1 MFGIFSQR
9 LCRFRK
15 DCSWEEIS
23 IFAFITLLRPSLPRN
38 SDLRTILHNVSLL
51 RLLWS
56 SITGLCISQPNL
68 GAYNVVTYFVQ
79 LLSRFHKFQ
88 PILQP
93 NFQLLGCNRNTDGTN
108 LKIEINL
115 QRKCPT
121 NYIFC
126 RHYWHFA
133 KYLFPGVP
141 IRKTNQQRGKK
152 CDICSSSFTFLANF
166 TQNHSA
172 SFSFNS
178 YKNKKPEDNIK

>member
-1 MFGIFSQR
+1 MFGFFSQR

-172 SFSFNS
+172 SFSLNS
-178 YKNKKPEDNIK
+178 FKDKKP

>member
-1 MFGIFSQR
+1 MTRTKSKGLKAAKGPVSISYFTSLCVCLLLFVPFPISLRVCFLISKTWISTQLKTIQSLASQCNLSFSCLGFFSQR

-88 PILQP
+88 QIL
-93 NFQLLGCNRNTDGTN
+93 
-108 LKIEINL
+108 
-115 QRKCPT
+115 
-121 NYIFC
+121 
-126 RHYWHFA
+126 
-133 KYLFPGVP
+133 
-141 IRKTNQQRGKK
+141 
-152 CDICSSSFTFLANF
+152 
-166 TQNHSA
+166 
-172 SFSFNS
+172 
-178 YKNKKPEDNIK
+178 